1 LLVSIFGRCLFL
13 SSIIQHT
20 RPLLKRMFTKR
31 YLDNGIPVVMEQ
43 VKNSRSFIVGIWIK
57 VGARN
62 EPPDKNGISHFLE
75 HMFFKGTKKRTAQ
88 DIAIDID
95 SLGGDL
101 NAFTSRENT
110 AFYVKILDE
119 YIDRGVELLTDIFL
133 HSTFAEEE
141 LEKEKGVIKEEIK
154 LVEDTP
160 DDYIHDLFSKTIYG
174 ETGLGQ
180 PVLGR
185 RDTIKNFRRDDL
197 TSHVRKYYGTA
208 DTVISCAGNFEAEAV
223 LEKLNHHLGSLR
235 RGSEPE
241 TFSAPSFGRK
251 IDIYTKDLS
260 EAHLCIGVEGIPYA
274 SEERFTISLLN
285 TVLGASVSSRLFQ
298 EIREKK
304 GYAYSI
310 YSFLSSYMDA
320 GFWAVY
326 AGTGKKKAPTVAEL
340 IIREMKNLDQTL
352 TEVELRRAKD
362 QLKGNLVL
370 ALESTSSKMQ
380 SNARQEIYY
389 HRHFTQLEIMKEI
402 EAVTLDHARELAGR
416 LINGG
421 PMSLTVLGPVKEEDF
436 TGLL

>member
-1 LLVSIFGRCLFL
+1 
-13 SSIIQHT
+13 
-20 RPLLKRMFTKR
+20 MFTKHQ
-31 YLDNGIPVVMEQ
+31 LDNGIPVVMEQ
-43 VKNSRSFIVGIWIK
+43 VRNSRSFIIGIWVK
-57 VGARN
+57 VGSRN

-75 HMFFKGTKKRTAQ
+75 HMFFKGTKKRSAH
-88 DIAIDID
+88 DIAIEID

-119 YIDRGVELLTDIFL
+119 YIDRGIELLTDVFL
-133 HSTFAEEE
+133 HSTFAEDE

-154 LVEDTP
+154 LAEDTP

-174 ETGLGQ
+174 ETELGQ

-185 RDTIKNFRRDDL
+185 RDTIKNFKRDDL
-197 TSHVRKYYGTA
+197 ISHVRRYYGTT
-208 DTVISCAGNFEAEAV
+208 DTVISCAGNFEPEEV
-223 LEKLNHHLGSLR
+223 LAKLNHLLGSLR

-241 TFSAPSFGRK
+241 TFSKPSFGKRS
-251 IDIYTKDLS
+251 DIHTKDLS
-260 EAHLCIGVEGIPYA
+260 EAHLCIGVDGIPYA
-274 SEERFTISLLN
+274 SHDRYTLSLLN
-285 TVLGASVSSRLFQ
+285 TILGASVSSRLFQ

-310 YSFLSSYMDA
+310 YSYLSSYKDA

-326 AGTGKKKAPTVAEL
+326 AGTGKKKAATVAEL
-340 IIREMKNLDQTL
+340 IIREMKNLGKTVS
-352 TEVELRRAKD
+352 EVELRRAKD

-370 ALESTSSKMQ
+370 ALESASSKMQ

-389 HRHFTQLEIMKEI
+389 GRHFSQLEIMKEI
-402 EAVTLDHARELAGR
+402 EAVTLEHAKELTAR

-421 PMSLTVLGPVKEEDF
+421 PMSLTILGPVKQEEF
-436 TGLL
+436 AGLL